1 MSDVALQPLNIGPS
15 LNNGIL
21 NQMSLRSGILAFNMY
36 SLTLAGRKMWLSLE
50 TERKKSLWKIK
61 LGIFDSGK

>member
-1 MSDVALQPLNIGPS
+1 MSDAALQPLNIGLS

-21 NQMSLRSGILAFNMY
+21 NQMSAQWNTGFQHVQLNTRRQENGSVQKLKDKNRS
-36 SLTLAGRKMWLSLE
+36 
-50 TERKKSLWKIK
+50 WKIK